1 MRNLGGRRV
10 VGYSRIMTR
19 RTVPVIFAA
28 AMIVTMGA
36 TAWTDSAHGV
46 TCRVPDDPSARVWTL
61 EPAGT
66 GWRMSFRGAEIRQA
80 PVRLALPG
88 ARPEVSASAARLSY
102 KNANGGRQV
111 DLAVGSGQA
120 ARFEVWVDHGL
131 EVNIEPDLD
140 PRVDLMNTHGPLEG
154 VQCTIAPFAP

>member
-1 MRNLGGRRV
+1 MRNLCGGV
-10 VGYSRIMTR
+10 VGYSRMMTR
-19 RTVPVIFAA
+19 RTVPVICAA
-28 AMIVTMGA
+28 AMIATMGA
-36 TAWTDSAHGV
+36 IARADPAYSV
-46 TCRVPDDPSARVWTL
+46 TCRLAEDPAARVWTL

-66 GWRMSFRGAEIRQA
+66 GWRLSFRGAETRQA

-88 ARPEVSASAARLSY
+88 ARPDVTPSAARLSY

-111 DLAVGSGQA
+111 ELALGSGQA

-154 VQCTIAPFAP
+154 VQCTIVPVDP